1 MATHTVKP
9 TREMIAEASAWLI
22 EFRTGDPSQGERDRF
37 KAWLCT
43 SPQHIQAY
51 FEVAAAWSELP
62 SEDPDGRIDI
72 QQMLAATRA
81 TSDTNIVLFPHARTS
96 VPARFEPARAKI
108 RNSPFSLGAIA
119 ASLVLMLAAAAAG
132 VYLHSQRGTY
142 QTATGEQ
149 RSLTLADGSTVELN
163 AQTTVRIRYT
173 DSERHIN
180 LLRGQALFRVAK
192 DQTRPFIVRTGD
204 THVRAVGTQFDVY
217 RKTTATIITVVEG
230 TVAVTG
236 DGIQPK
242 SPPAQ
247 GLRPQASGLS
257 LAAGEQLAIEHGIAA
272 KLENADL
279 EAATAWT
286 QKRLVF
292 EDTPL
297 SEVADEFNRYSI
309 RRLVVV
315 DAELQQ
321 LGVSGLYSSTDPTA
335 LVAFLKTQPG
345 IAVSETATEILI
357 TRK

>member
-22 EFRTGDPSQGERDRF
+22 EFRTGDPSQAERDRF
-37 KAWLCT
+37 NAWLCT

-51 FEVAAAWSELP
+51 FEVAGAWSELP
-62 SEDPDGRIDI
+62 SEDPEGRIDI

-81 TSDTNIVLFPHARTS
+81 SSDSNIMQFPHARS
-96 VPARFEPARAKI
+96 SEPARFEPAPANVHRT
-108 RNSPFSLGAIA
+108 PFGLGAIA
-119 ASLVLMLAAAAAG
+119 AALVLMLVAAAG
-132 VYLHSQRGTY
+132 LYVHSQRGTY

-173 DSERHIN
+173 DAERHID

-192 DQTRPFIVRTGD
+192 DHSRPFIVRTGD

-217 RKTTATIITVVEG
+217 RKTTGTIITVVEG

-236 DGIQPK
+236 DVIQPK

-247 GLRPQASGLS
+247 GLGPRASGLS
-257 LAAGEQLAIEHGIAA
+257 LAAGEQLAIEQGTVAR
-272 KLENADL
+272 LENADL

-286 QKRLVF
+286 RKRLIF

-297 SEVADEFNRYSI
+297 SEVAEEFNRYSI
-309 RRLVVV
+309 RRLVVA

-321 LGVSGLYSSTDPTA
+321 IGVSGLYSSTDPTA
-335 LVAFLKTQPG
+335 LIAFLKTQPG
-345 IAVSETATEILI
+345 ISVSETETEILI
-357 TRK
+357 TRE